1 MPDVISC
8 PRCRQSI
15 SRRLPDCRYC
25 GERLGEVP
33 QKFDIP
39 LLESL
44 RDEDIAEMI
53 WVYCCEFFT
62 KQMRKAS
69 LKEFVA
75 ALPSG
80 LRAGYCLY
88 DCAGNAN
95 SGGSEGWLT
104 GLTGELTEET
114 LEAARLIEAD
124 ACVELLLKILKINAQ
139 LEREIPSYRDRW
151 LPAEQERRQTAEERR
166 EFNRLSKP
174 HFDALYALDKESVEM
189 RWTSWL
195 PQLIEFARTHPDQFV
210 HDRSSKS

>member
-1 MPDVISC
+1 
-8 PRCRQSI
+8 
-15 SRRLPDCRYC
+15 
-25 GERLGEVP
+25 
-33 QKFDIP
+33 
-39 LLESL
+39 
-44 RDEDIAEMI
+44 MI

>member
-8 PRCRQSI
+8 PRCQKSI

-33 QKFDIP
+33 QQFDIP

-44 RDEDIAEMI
+44 RDDDIAEMV
-53 WVYCCEFFT
+53 WSYCCEFFT
-62 KQMRKAS
+62 QRMRQAS
-69 LKEFVA
+69 FKEIIA

-80 LRAGYCLY
+80 LRAGYCLFSF
-88 DCAGNAN
+88 
-95 SGGSEGWLT
+95 SGSADDGGYAGWLT
-104 GLTGELTEET
+104 NPGGELTEET

-139 LEREIPSYRDRW
+139 LEREIPSYRNRW

-166 EFNRLSKP
+166 EFNRLSTP
-174 HFDALYALDKESVEM
+174 YFDALHALDKESVEI

-195 PQLIEFARTHPDQFV
+195 LQLIEFARTHPEQFV
-210 HDRSSKS
+210 HDRSSSS